1 MSDVPGGAAGVAVA
15 LVLSFLAGSI
25 PFGVLVSRAFFRT
38 DIRKS
43 GSGNIGAAN
52 ALRTLGKGGAL
63 AVLVLDG
70 LKGFVPASALL
81 NPWLR
86 TDGSAGGHVALAAA
100 FGFAALLGHCYS
112 PWLQWRGGKGV
123 ATHLGVVF
131 ALSWQAGLIFIAT
144 FLVAALPT
152 GFSSLGSLGAT
163 AVSALSLWLFAGPAG
178 LWYGLAAS
186 AVIFW
191 RHRENLA
198 RLRAGTENRMN
209 LFAGR
214 RTTPQ

>member
-1 MSDVPGGAAGVAVA
+1 M
-15 LVLSFLAGSI
+15 
-25 PFGVLVSRAFFRT
+25 
-38 DIRKS
+38 
-43 GSGNIGAAN
+43 
-52 ALRTLGKGGAL
+52 
-63 AVLVLDG
+63 
-70 LKGFVPASALL
+70 
-81 NPWLR
+81 
-86 TDGSAGGHVALAAA
+86 
-100 FGFAALLGHCYS
+100 ALLGHCYA
-112 PWLQWRGGKGV
+112 PWLSLRGGKGV
-123 ATHLGVVF
+123 ATLLGVVSRSRGKPASSSSRRF
-131 ALSWQAGLIFIAT
+131 SLRS
-144 FLVAALPT
+144 LPT